1 MTDNKHQH
9 LITNLN
15 DQGLSEFLD
24 NVKKP
29 SGQPTPFALVSTIY
43 GNFSLPPNMTTDD
56 DIQETQRYRDQG
68 LPANRITHENGI
80 AASVVQIK
88 PSNLGGSSPMHR
100 TRTLDFGIV
109 VEGEVEL
116 TLDSGEVRRLKRG
129 DTVIQRG
136 TMHKWT
142 NVTPNS
148 ALATMFFVNL
158 DAQEIKVG
166 GTVLGESW
174 GAT

>member
-1 MTDNKHQH
+1 MADNKHHH

-24 NVKKP
+24 NVRKP
-29 SGQPTPFALVSTIY
+29 SGQHTPFGFVSTIY
-43 GNFSLPPNMTTDD
+43 GNSSLPPNLTADD
-56 DIQETQRYRDQG
+56 DIQETQRYREQG
-68 LPANRITHENGI
+68 LSANRITVDNGI
-80 AASVVQIK
+80 VASVVQIK

-116 TLDSGEVRRLKRG
+116 TLDSGEIRRLKQG

-136 TMHKWT
+136 TMHKWI
-142 NVTPNS
+142 NITPNS
-148 ALATMFFVNL
+148 GWATMFFVSL
-158 DAQEIKVG
+158 DAQEIKAAG
-166 GTVLGESW
+166 AVLGESW
-174 GAT
+174 GP